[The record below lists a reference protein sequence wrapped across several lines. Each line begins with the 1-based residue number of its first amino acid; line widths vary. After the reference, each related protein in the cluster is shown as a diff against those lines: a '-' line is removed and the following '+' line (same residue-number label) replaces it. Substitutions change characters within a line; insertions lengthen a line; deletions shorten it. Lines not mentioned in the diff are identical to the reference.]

1 MYERG
6 IISELK
12 VCTYLIERHW
22 EVYRGVDPLGSADLV
37 IRQGDQTLFI
47 EVKTGHIVR
56 GGIRFGRNNL
66 KNKEA
71 DLLAVV
77 TEEGIKW
84 KRFGTQGWATDIRD
98 IV

>member
-6 IISELK
+6 VISELK

-22 EVYRGVDPLGSADLV
+22 EVYRGVDPTGSADLV
-37 IRQGDQTLFI
+37 ARREGQTFFI
-47 EVKTGHIVR
+47 EVKTGHMK
-56 GGIRFGRNNL
+56 GGWTSFSYKNL

-84 KRFGTQGWATDIRD
+84 KRFDANRWADDILGA
-98 IV
+98 I